1 MNGKYAA
8 RTKDYQ
14 RIKKTNLNGIYMNFV
29 VRVAIK
35 SSVIYETIC
44 VLSEFCSE
52 MFCFDNFVV
61 ICSEMF
67 WIDVTDLGWI

>member
-1 MNGKYAA
+1 
-8 RTKDYQ
+8 
-14 RIKKTNLNGIYMNFV
+14 MNFV

-61 ICSEMF
+61 ICSELF